1 MLKLLKQEL
10 DSGVDAAAECM
21 QELYR
26 SMVRKEHCRR
36 QYRRFFDV
44 FLRREEGAALR
55 NGSAAMPQ
63 RIRRTGDQK
72 IARRCRLGAAA
83 PGANGAH
90 PFCNISAAP
99 FP

>member
-55 NGSAAMPQ
+55 HGSAAMPQ

>member
-1 MLKLLKQEL
+1 MLKLLRQEL
-10 DSGVDAAAECM
+10 DSGVD
-21 QELYR
+21 
-26 SMVRKEHCRR
+26 
-36 QYRRFFDV
+36 
-44 FLRREEGAALR
+44 
-55 NGSAAMPQ
+55 AAMPQ